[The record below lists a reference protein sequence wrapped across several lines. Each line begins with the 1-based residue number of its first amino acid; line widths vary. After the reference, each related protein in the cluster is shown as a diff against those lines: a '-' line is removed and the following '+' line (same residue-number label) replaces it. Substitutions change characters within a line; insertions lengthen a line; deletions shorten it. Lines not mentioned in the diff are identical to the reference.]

1 MGYGGKLCIHPAQVA
16 IANESFLPSADEVER
31 ARRLL
36 EAYEEGIARGVASI
50 AFEGQMVDEPV
61 AVQARRILAQADA

>member
-16 IANESFLPSADEVER
+16 IANESFLPSAGEVER

-36 EAYEEGIARGVASI
+36 EAYEEGIGRGVASI

-61 AVQARRILAQADA
+61 ADQARRILAQADG